1 MLKKIVRY
9 IKLTKEIKKL
19 EKVRDVHKKY
29 LDFLYSFEVVET
41 YSWYDDVNLAKS
53 YISTETAEL
62 EKLNTA
68 RDMLFGRRVVGN
80 V

>member
-68 RDMLFGRRVVGN
+68 RDMLFGRRVRSN

>member
-9 IKLTKEIKKL
+9 IKLTKEIKKH
-19 EKVRDVHKKY
+19 EKVRDAHKKY